1 MIDLERIIKSAKKLG
16 KIFFGTKKAAELVSK
31 GRVDAIIVASNC
43 PPRTYH
49 RIKQFTQFSNT
60 SLHVYPGTSIDLG
73 MVCEKPFATSA
84 VAIRNLEPSLLKML
98 KESNE

>member
-1 MIDLERIIKSAKKLG
+1 MVDFQRIIKSASKSG
-16 KIFFGTKKAAELVSK
+16 KIFYGSKKTAELASK
-31 GRVDAIIVASNC
+31 GRADVIIVASNC

-84 VAIRNLEPSLLKML
+84 IAIRNLEPDLLKIL